1 MARQYY
7 AELRQLLGDPSST
20 DDSLLNDPKH
30 EEEAAAMWKFTEKR
44 LSQEL
49 HEWRVIDAHKQYKEA
64 QAAERKNKLNTA
76 QRYYLKAE
84 INLRT
89 IPAAEMEKAASAAKL
104 DLNELKNIRSQL
116 DADLKR
122 VQQLLDQKIVKDAG
136 K

>member
-1 MARQYY
+1 MIPNTKKRLQQCGN
-7 AELRQLLGDPSST
+7 LRG
-20 DDSLLNDPKH
+20 
-30 EEEAAAMWKFTEKR
+30 KR

-89 IPAAEMEKAASAAKL
+89 IPAVEMGNAVSAAKL